1 MNRLDLSD
9 DDLLVLQKCL
19 NDGTEPP
26 VELAKKLFPSLYSTF
41 DFKTLKYSR
50 IPTIE
55 YAGKRPEAAI
65 LSEASAFGGGSP
77 LQLERYFEGGKISKG
92 VNQLELFK
100 ESQAQSDNNWRN
112 LIVQGDNLQFLKT
125 CYLNRDPVIKDRVKG
140 KVKLFYNDPPFATK
154 ADFQSK
160 EGATSYSDKIESAE
174 FLEDLRERL
183 IFMRETLAEDGSIYL
198 HLDTKKSHYLKV
210 MMDEIFGNANFRNEI
225 IWQRTSAR
233 SDSKTYNHIHDVIL
247 FYTRSDTWS
256 WNRQYTEYDPE
267 YVENFYRYREPDGR
281 EFRVSDL
288 TAAGTR
294 KGSSGMPWRGID
306 PTDKGRHWAVPATAK
321 GQIPNPYEKDTIKV
335 LEELDKRGQ
344 IYWPQKDGGIPGYKR
359 YLDEMPGTVLQSIW
373 TDISPVAGQSLDR
386 TDYPTQKPEALLER
400 IIRASSNPGDLIMD
414 VFGGSGTTAAVAE
427 KLDRRWIVC
436 DFGKHAIYTMQKR
449 MCLIAESQKLG
460 NPGKKK
466 ERYGEAP
473 KPFCVVSV
481 GAFDFQKIMNLR
493 KNRDAYISFVMGIFG
508 LTECD
513 DKLAV
518 KYRVNNVCSL
528 KEGNPVE
535 IYPVWDDEFLRNV
548 RIDEEYLR
556 GILAQ
561 SGGNLKGDYYIIAP
575 ETCVRVGETQMKNT
589 RGERVTFKPL
599 TFPYKVLEEVARNFS
614 IEEQPSS
621 PDNINKLISSVGFYF
636 NETVE
641 ADIKKTSKGL
651 KINRFTTSIL
661 DRNEKRY
668 EGLEGLAMLLIDS
681 DYDEDKGFTVD
692 TVIYQKDIKDN
703 EAAVGALTNK
713 SAVIAIDKHG
723 NESGVIKIR

>member
-26 VELAKKLFPSLYSTF
+26 VELSKKLFPSLYATF
-41 DFKTLKYSR
+41 DFKTLKDSK

-65 LSEASAFGGGSP
+65 LNEASAFGGGSP

-100 ESQAQSDNNWRN
+100 ESQVQSDNNWRN

-125 CYLNRDPVIKDRVKG
+125 CYLNQDPIIKDKVKG
-140 KVKLFYNDPPFATK
+140 KVKLIYIDPPFATK
-154 ADFQSK
+154 GDFSSSGG
-160 EGATSYSDKIESAE
+160 EDSYTDRVDRAE
-174 FLEDLRERL
+174 FIEQLRERL
-183 IFMRETLAEDGSIYL
+183 FFMRELLSECGTIYL
-198 HLDTKKSHYLKV
+198 HLDLKMSHFMKIVLDEVFDGSSFLNEIVWRRTYAHSDAKRFGQVHDAIMMYRKSGSNTFNKQYRAHSDTYIKSHYSQK
-210 MMDEIFGNANFRNEI
+210 D
-225 IWQRTSAR
+225 
-233 SDSKTYNHIHDVIL
+233 
-247 FYTRSDTWS
+247 
-256 WNRQYTEYDPE
+256 
-267 YVENFYRYREPDGR
+267 PDGR
-281 EFRVSDL
+281 PFRLVTLSG
-288 TAAGTR
+288 AGPGPAR
-294 KGSSGMPWRGID
+294 NFGGRLINP
-306 PTDKGRHWAVPATAK
+306 PKGRHWAWSQENIDAGLVAGKIVFART
-321 GQIPNPYEKDTIKV
+321 GQPNIK
-335 LEELDKRGQ
+335 Q
-344 IYWPQKDGGIPGYKR
+344 
-359 YLDEMPGTVLQSIW
+359 YLDEMEGTVVQSIW
-373 TDISPVAGQSLDR
+373 DDIPPVNPVSPELL
-386 TDYPTQKPEALLER
+386 DYPTQKPEALLER
-400 IIRASSNPGDLIMD
+400 IILASSNPGDLVMD
-414 VFGGSGTTAAVAE
+414 VFGGSGTAAAVSE
-427 KLDRRWIVC
+427 KLNRRWIVC

-460 NPGKKK
+460 NQGKKK
-466 ERYGEAP
+466 VPYGEAP
-473 KPFCVVSV
+473 QTFCVVSV

-508 LTECD
+508 LTERD
-513 DKLAV
+513 DKLAA
-518 KYRVNNVCSL
+518 KYRVNNVCAL

-561 SGGNLKGDYYIIAP
+561 SGGNLKGDYYLVAP
-575 ETCVRVGETQMKNT
+575 ETCVRVGETPMKNT

-599 TFPYKVLEEVARNFS
+599 TFPYKVLEEVARNFT

-651 KINRFTTSIL
+651 KISRFTTSIL

-703 EAAVGALTNK
+703 EASVGGLTNK
-713 SAVIAIDKHG
+713 SAVIVIDKYG
-723 NESGVIKIR
+723 NESGVVKVR